1 MEKNKIM
8 MILIIV
14 LLVILLL
21 TIGVGFFITFKNLN
35 SGDQITEEE
44 KEPVRQENI
53 QLISYDGESLYT
65 NLRTGDDNKKH
76 VIRVGYSLG
85 IDISDKKESEAFI
98 TTLSEKTPIVKD
110 VIIGVLRNKTYE
122 ELQKSDAQAVLRE
135 EILEKLQQE
144 FDSNLIVT
152 IYLSDLFL
160 E

>member
-14 LLVILLL
+14 LLVILLI
-21 TIGVGFFITFKNLN
+21 TIGVGFFLTFKNLN
-35 SGDQITEEE
+35 KGQTVEEE
-44 KEPVRQENI
+44 VKEPVKQEDI
-53 QLISYDGESLYT
+53 QLVTYDDSLYT
-65 NLRTGDDNKKH
+65 NLRKGDDGKEH
-76 VIRVGYSLG
+76 VIRVGFSLG
-85 IDISDKKESEAFI
+85 IDISNKKESEAFMLV
-98 TTLSEKTPIVKD
+98 LSEKTPIVKD

-144 FDSNLIVT
+144 FESNLIVT